1 MLLSVRPAL
10 VSCYSIQR
18 PWSTDQ
24 TNISGS
30 HKLDWEVL
38 LTYRASPVVQIV
50 KSLPAVQETWVQ
62 SLGWEDPLKKEIATH
77 STMLLLSHFSRVRL
91 CVTP

>member
-1 MLLSVRPAL
+1 MPLLDIPAL

-38 LTYRASPVVQIV
+38 LTYGFPGGSDSKESAS
-50 KSLPAVQETWVQ
+50 SE
-62 SLGWEDPLKKEIATH
+62 GD
-77 STMLLLSHFSRVRL
+77 LSSI
-91 CVTP
+91 PG

>member
-1 MLLSVRPAL
+1 MPLSDIPAL

-18 PWSTDQ
+18 PWSADQ
-24 TNISGS
+24 ANISGS

-38 LTYRASPVVQIV
+38 LTYRASPVVQTV
-50 KSLPAVQETWVQ
+50 KCLPVVRETWVQ

-77 STMLLLSHFSRVRL
+77 STMLMLSHFSRVRL